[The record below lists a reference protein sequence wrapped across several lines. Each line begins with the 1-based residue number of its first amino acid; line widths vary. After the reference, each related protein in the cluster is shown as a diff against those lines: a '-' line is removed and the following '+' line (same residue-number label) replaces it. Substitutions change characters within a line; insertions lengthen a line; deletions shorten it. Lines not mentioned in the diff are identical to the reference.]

1 MTDDNTDT
9 EEAIRS
15 TQAKM
20 KALQQELERLGA
32 PSGISTSTAPATAT
46 AMEDS
51 LETAAGTSLLSRNA
65 NSTTTT
71 TPIQTEVTKT
81 DVQKLLSDS
90 KFTNLE
96 AILNKEGKLKYT
108 TQLFEELPDYYH
120 KELTTLILKNV
131 VFQEHL
137 RNKTN
142 GIAIL
147 KKPDFIPTRLRMT
160 NTIKLEFHKVN
171 ENLGETCSNLKKWK
185 DQITQ
190 FQEDMKQIIISQAQF
205 DLAKRRKFILTSIL
219 RKIFNLTAG
228 FVKSEHV

>member
-1 MTDDNTDT
+1 MTDDNTDN

-46 AMEDS
+46 AVEDS
-51 LETAAGTSLLSRNA
+51 LETAAGTSLSSGNA

-81 DVQKLLSDS
+81 YVQQLLSNP
-90 KFTNLE
+90 KFTNLD
-96 AILNKEGKLKYT
+96 AVLNKEGKLKYT
-108 TQLFEELPDYYH
+108 TELFEELPDCYH

-131 VFQEHL
+131 VNQEYL

-142 GIAIL
+142 GIA
-147 KKPDFIPTRLRMT
+147 
-160 NTIKLEFHKVN
+160 
-171 ENLGETCSNLKKWK
+171 NL
-185 DQITQ
+185 
-190 FQEDMKQIIISQAQF
+190 
-205 DLAKRRKFILTSIL
+205 
-219 RKIFNLTAG
+219 
-228 FVKSEHV
+228 